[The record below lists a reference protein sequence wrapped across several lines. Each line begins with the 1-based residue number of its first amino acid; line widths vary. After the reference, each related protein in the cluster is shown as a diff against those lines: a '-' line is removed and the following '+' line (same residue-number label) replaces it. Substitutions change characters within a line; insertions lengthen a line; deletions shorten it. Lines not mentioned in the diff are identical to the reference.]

1 MIEAIAIGL
10 GAIWFGYKWF
20 VKRQIKYIVLP
31 LILIMGQ
38 LTRWPFFLNHNLMG
52 GLIGIVGG
60 IIMLVEFSIKK
71 QIASVYPYIIIILFV
86 SCLLLIEPLHAY
98 LLGRNWLFK

>member
-10 GAIWFGYKWF
+10 GAIWLGYKW
-20 VKRQIKYIVLP
+20 VIKREVKYIVLT

-38 LTRWPFFLNHNLMG
+38 LTRWPFFLNYNLIG

-60 IIMLVEFSIKK
+60 VIMGMEFFIKK
-71 QIASVYPYIIIILFV
+71 HIASVYPYIIIILFI
-86 SCLLLIEPLHAY
+86 SCLLLVEPVHGY
-98 LLGRNWLFK
+98 MLGKR